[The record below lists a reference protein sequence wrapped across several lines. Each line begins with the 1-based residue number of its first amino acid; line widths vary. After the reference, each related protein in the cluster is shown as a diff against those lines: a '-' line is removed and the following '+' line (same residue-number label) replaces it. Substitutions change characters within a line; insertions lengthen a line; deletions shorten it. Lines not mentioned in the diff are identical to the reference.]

1 MLYITSRSIS
11 ASDHSHPPL
20 VIRKYWVNTWY
31 HTYIYIYTFVYI
43 PLYLYIC
50 RYIYYCTYLYIYIY
64 TFVYIYICTFILCP
78 FIYIYICLYL
88 FKYMIVPK
96 TFSGYGYNVTKSC
109 VASFQPELFPVP
121 KSNAAQSIHFECNWA
136 KTFFESCPFK

>member
-20 VIRKYWVNTWY
+20 VIRKILSK
-31 HTYIYIYTFVYI
+31 HLIYIYIYAFVYI

-50 RYIYYCTYLYIYIY
+50 RYIYYCTYLYIYIPL
-64 TFVYIYICTFILCP
+64 YIYICTFILCP
-78 FIYIYICLYL
+78 FIYIYIYIRLYL

-121 KSNAAQSIHFECNWA
+121 KSNAAQSIHFECN
-136 KTFFESCPFK
+136 